1 MTNNLKFRFIAIA
14 AVVLVCIYGIIGI
27 PKSVDEIK
35 SNWKHNIHL
44 GLDLSGGSELVIAIQ
59 LQDAFKATADDTINK
74 MKDAMRKVSMEY
86 SDINRNDPQTIADA
100 GTIQINVIGIPA
112 TKTGNFRTLFNDN
125 FSETWIL
132 TPLNQTDFKLTM
144 KPTEALSLKEAALT
158 QSINT
163 ITNKVNGLGLTEASV
178 QPRQRANA
186 ESEILVQLP
195 GVDDSAHI
203 KDFLKTQAAL
213 ELDAVIGGPS
223 YPSREA
229 AMAAQPGGTLPL
241 NAKILPGKTRGGAS
255 PEWYVLNRTPEV
267 TGRDLRDATPEQGT
281 GGKWETAFVLSQD
294 AAKRFEQYTT
304 KAAAAH
310 GYLAI
315 VLDKIVQSAPVVEGR
330 IADKGVIEGLSG
342 SEEAHDLALNL
353 KSGSLPAGI
362 EFLEETM
369 VGPSLGND
377 SIKEGLISGI
387 AGVIAVVM
395 IMLLYYK
402 RSGIN
407 ATLAL
412 VLNAII
418 LIACLSYFGA
428 VLTLPGIAGVIL
440 TIGMAV
446 DSNVLIFERIR
457 EELRA
462 GKAAMAAMEAGFGK
476 ALLTIID
483 THVTTMVSCALLF
496 LFGTGP
502 VKGFAVT
509 LVIGLAANVFTAI
522 FVSKTIFY
530 WELGGPKR
538 MAVLSI

>member
-1 MTNNLKFRFIAIA
+1 MTNNLKFRFLVIVAL
-14 AVVLVCIYGIIGI
+14 VLVCAYEIIGI
-27 PKSVDEIK
+27 PTSVADIK
-35 SNWKHNIHL
+35 ANWKHNIHL

-59 LQDAFKATADDTINK
+59 LQDAFKAVADDTINK
-74 MKDAMRKVSMEY
+74 MKDAMRKVPLEY
-86 SDINRNDPQTIADA
+86 TDINRNDPQTITDAD
-100 GTIQINVIGIPA
+100 TIQINVIGIPA
-112 TKTGNFRTLFNDN
+112 TKTGSFRSIFNDN
-125 FSETWIL
+125 FNDTWVM
-132 TPLNQTDFKLTM
+132 TPVNQTDFKLTM
-144 KPTEALSLKEAALT
+144 KKTEAISLKAATLT

-163 ITNKVNGLGLTEASV
+163 ITNKVNGLGLSETSV

-186 ESEILVQLP
+186 EAEILVQLP
-195 GVDDSAHI
+195 GVDDSARI
-203 KDFLKTQAAL
+203 KDFLKTQAIL
-213 ELDAVIGGPS
+213 ELDDVLGGP
-223 YPSREA
+223 YPSQEA
-229 AMAAQPGGTLPL
+229 AMSDKGGVLPL
-241 NAKILPGKTRGGAS
+241 NAKIFKTSTKGGAS
-255 PEWYVLNRTPEV
+255 PEFYILTRTPIV
-267 TGRDLRDATPEQGT
+267 TGRDLRDATPQQGPN
-281 GGKWETAFVLSQD
+281 GSWETNFVLSQD
-294 AAKRFEQYTT
+294 AAKRFQQYTT
-304 KAAAAH
+304 AAAARQGH
-310 GYLAI
+310 LAI
-315 VLDKIVQSAPVVEGR
+315 VLDKTVLSAPVVKGA
-330 IADKGVIEGLSG
+330 ISDKGVIEGLSG
-342 SEEAHDLALNL
+342 RDEAADLALNL

-362 EFLEETM
+362 EFLSETM

-377 SIKEGLISGI
+377 SIREGFISGF
-387 AGVIAVVM
+387 AGVLAVVL
-395 IMLLYYK
+395 IMLAYYK

-412 VLNAII
+412 VLNAVI
-418 LIACLSYFGA
+418 LIACLSLFGA

-538 MAVLSI
+538 VAVLSI